1 MSNIRPTGH
10 NILIAPIVQ
19 EKETAWGFQ
28 LNPTESSTGAV
39 MDRAGRQYGTLVAA
53 GPQAWKAHAVGLLDL
68 VEARDP
74 ALDAWAKVGDTVMYS
89 RYAGKGVYDPL
100 TGEEYYLLHD
110 EDVLAVLP
118 PHSEWKWNPAEKDKE
133 L

>member
-1 MSNIRPTGH
+1 MSNIKPTGH
-10 NILIAPIVQ
+10 NILIAPLVA

-39 MDRAGRQYGTLVAA
+39 MDRAGRQYGVLVAV

-74 ALDAWAKVGDTVMYS
+74 ALDSWAAVGDTIMYS
-89 RYAGKGVYDPL
+89 RYAG
-100 TGEEYYLLHD
+100 
-110 EDVLAVLP
+110 
-118 PHSEWKWNPAEKDKE
+118 
-133 L
+133 

>member
-1 MSNIRPTGH
+1 MSNIKPTGH
-10 NILIAPIVQ
+10 NILIAPIVA

-39 MDRAGRQYGTLVAA
+39 MDRAGRQYGTLIAV
-53 GPQAWKAHAVGLLDL
+53 GPQAWVAHAAAIAKYV
-68 VEARDP
+68 RDP
-74 ALDAWAKVGDTVMYS
+74 EALAAWAHVGDTVMYS

-118 PHSEWKWNPAEKDKE
+118 PHSEWKWNPAEKDKSYE
-133 L
+133 